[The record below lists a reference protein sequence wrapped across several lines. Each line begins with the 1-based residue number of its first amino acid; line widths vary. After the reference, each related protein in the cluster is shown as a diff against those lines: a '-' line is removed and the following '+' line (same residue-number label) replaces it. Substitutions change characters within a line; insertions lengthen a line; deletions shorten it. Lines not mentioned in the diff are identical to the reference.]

1 MRYGRKGS
9 SEWIMRSLALPRI
22 GGNDMEENLSRKT
35 IVRFV
40 QSLNL
45 FVLCNCL
52 VHCLVCSSTIH
63 YTSVLGM

>member
-1 MRYGRKGS
+1 MRCGRKES

-40 QSLNL
+40 QSLDQFDPVTANIGNL
-45 FVLCNCL
+45 
-52 VHCLVCSSTIH
+52 SR
-63 YTSVLGM
+63 